1 MRILIAPDSFKDSL
15 SALEVANS
23 VKKGILLEQSDA
35 EIRILPMADGGEG
48 TVASLVDATDG
59 KIIKKEVYDPLGRK
73 VKASFGILGD
83 GETAI
88 IEMASASGIELL
100 SEDERNPWV
109 TSTYGTGQLIIEALN
124 RRCDKIV
131 VGVGGSATNDGG
143 VGMAKALG
151 YRFLN
156 KEGKEIGEGGGEV
169 GNIQKIDDSDVDERI
184 AGCKIRVAC
193 DVTNPFVGPKGA
205 SYVYGPQKGADPEMV
220 KKLDKN
226 LTHLRRLM
234 KEQLK
239 VDIKNKSGS
248 GAAGG
253 LAGGLIAFAG
263 ARLKPGFALIR
274 EMTNLDEHVIWADLV
289 ITGEGKI
296 DYQTQF
302 GKTPMGVAS
311 VARYYEKKVV
321 AIAGTLGEGY
331 QELYDLGFD
340 AIFSVL
346 DKPMS
351 LKEALLTAPQLI
363 QRCSRTF
370 ARLYNFESLSQKGI
384 SESE

>member
-23 VKKGILLEQSDA
+23 IKKGILLEQPQA
-35 EIRILPMADGGEG
+35 EIKTLPMADGGEG

-59 KIIKKEVYDPLGRK
+59 KIIEKEVSDPLGRP
-73 VKASFGILGD
+73 VKARFGILGD

-88 IEMASASGIELL
+88 IEMASASGLELL
-100 SEDERNPWV
+100 AEDERNPWL
-109 TSTYGTGQLIIEALN
+109 TSTYGTGQLIIEARN
-124 RRCDKIV
+124 RGCNTIV

-151 YRFLN
+151 IKFRN
-156 KEGKEIGEGGGEV
+156 KAGKEIGNGGGAI
-169 GNIQKIDDSDVDERI
+169 GDIQKIDNSKLDDRI
-184 AGCKIRVAC
+184 AECTIQVAC
-193 DVTNPFVGPKGA
+193 DVTNPFVGPRGA

-220 KKLDKN
+220 KLLDKN

-234 KEQLK
+234 KEQLN

-253 LAGGLIAFAG
+253 LAGGLMAFAG
-263 ARLKPGFALIR
+263 AKLKPGFALIR

-311 VARYYEKKVV
+311 VAKYYEKKV
-321 AIAGTLGEGY
+321 IAMAGSLGEGY
-331 QELYDLGFD
+331 QELYNLGFD
-340 AIFSVL
+340 AIFSIM

-363 QRCSRTF
+363 QRCARTF
-370 ARLYNFESLSQKGI
+370 ARLYKFESFPQRGI